1 MRRHEEARRQEGEEL
16 ELKQLTVEEAEARRG
31 KLRKL
36 RVLMF
41 KHEMRAKHIK
51 KIKSR
56 AFHKANK
63 KKKGNAGT
71 RRFSAPLPNLLFLL
85 HRQFVR

>member
-1 MRRHEEARRQEGEEL
+1 M
-16 ELKQLTVEEAEARRG
+16 EEAEARRG

-63 KKKGNAGT
+63 KKKGNAGK
-71 RRFSAPLPNLLFLL
+71 RRFSAPLPNFCFLQQEIRHIRIYL
-85 HRQFVR
+85 RATCTP

>member
-1 MRRHEEARRQEGEEL
+1 VRQS
-16 ELKQLTVEEAEARRG
+16 

-71 RRFSAPLPNLLFLL
+71 PTSLRARGCHHPSPPPPPSSTAASDFP
-85 HRQFVR
+85 